1 MSNRNNRN
9 LGLESIRNNWRHIPL
24 SDVLNVQGGYA
35 FKSKD
40 ATEKGVRW
48 LKIANVGIGEINW
61 REQSFLP
68 SDYLDE
74 YIRYALKENDIVMAM
89 TRPVIRNSVKVARI
103 SQDDIP
109 TLLNQRVAR
118 FNFNDEYI
126 LGDYFYQVARSPYFA
141 EEIQLKIA
149 GTDPP
154 NISSQQIES
163 ILIHLPPLNEQK
175 KITAILSN
183 VEEAIKKT
191 EAVIEQT
198 EKVKKGLMQQLFT
211 KGIGHKDYK
220 QTVIGEIP
228 RKWDIYPLR
237 DLIIGG
243 SQNGLYKPKEYYGS
257 GFGMVHMREMFKGE
271 VLDISALQMVN
282 TSVGENE
289 KFSLNEGDILFAR
302 RSVVYEGAGTPVYVP
317 KHTEPITFES
327 SIIRITPNQD
337 FILPMFL
344 NLYFRSPVGRVN
356 MQRIIRRLAVS
367 GISSEDLLGLYVP
380 VPSLDE
386 QKQIV
391 NSLAGVSKRKEIEEK
406 KISSLTKVKQ
416 GLMQSL
422 LTGKVRVK
430 VDEDEVTQV

>member
-198 EKVKKGLMQQLFT
+198 EKVKKGLMQQSF
-211 KGIGHKDYK
+211 
-220 QTVIGEIP
+220 
-228 RKWDIYPLR
+228 
-237 DLIIGG
+237 
-243 SQNGLYKPKEYYGS
+243 
-257 GFGMVHMREMFKGE
+257 
-271 VLDISALQMVN
+271 
-282 TSVGENE
+282 
-289 KFSLNEGDILFAR
+289 
-302 RSVVYEGAGTPVYVP
+302 
-317 KHTEPITFES
+317 
-327 SIIRITPNQD
+327 
-337 FILPMFL
+337 
-344 NLYFRSPVGRVN
+344 
-356 MQRIIRRLAVS
+356 
-367 GISSEDLLGLYVP
+367 
-380 VPSLDE
+380 
-386 QKQIV
+386 
-391 NSLAGVSKRKEIEEK
+391 
-406 KISSLTKVKQ
+406 
-416 GLMQSL
+416 
-422 LTGKVRVK
+422 
-430 VDEDEVTQV
+430 